1 MRPHENLEVW
11 KLGIDLVTDIYKIT
25 RNFPDEEKFGL
36 VTQLRRG
43 AISFPSNIAEGAAR
57 QTKKEFMNF
66 LFIAQGSLSE
76 IETQLVISQNLGYI
90 SEIDLV
96 AYKKKI
102 EILSKKLGGLIRFL
116 RKRK

>member
-36 VTQLRRG
+36 INQLRRG

-76 IETQLVISQNLGYI
+76 IETQLVISQSLGYI
-90 SEIDLV
+90 SEIDTV
-96 AYKKKI
+96 TYKEKI
-102 EILSKKLGGLIRFL
+102 EILSKKLGGLIKSL
-116 RKRK
+116 KKRK